1 MLLERVEIVGFRGIN
16 RLSLML
22 EQNNVLIGEN
32 AWGKSSLLDA
42 LTLLL
47 SPEFDLYH
55 FVRDDFWFP
64 PGDIQGREHHLHII
78 LTFRETEP
86 GRHRV
91 RRFRPLQR
99 CWVPCDDGYHRV
111 FYRLEGELAED
122 DSVMTLRSFIDG
134 EGEALVL
141 EEIDELARHLVRL
154 MPVLR
159 LRDARFMRR
168 IHNGTVPHSPQIE
181 ITARQLD
188 FLSRELVSH
197 PQNLSDGQIR
207 QGLSAM
213 VQLLEHYFA
222 EQSSAQTRHRLMRR
236 RSHDEQRSWRYL
248 DIINRMI
255 DKPGGRSHRVILLGL
270 FATLLQAKGTV
281 RLDRDARPLLLIEDP
296 ETRLHPIMLSVA
308 WHLLNLLPLQRVTT
322 TNSGELLSL
331 TPVEQVCRL
340 VRESTRVSAWRLG
353 PGGMNAEE
361 SRRIAFHIRF
371 NRASSLFARC
381 WLLVEGET
389 ETWVINELARQCGHH
404 FDAEGVKVIEFAQS
418 GLKPLIKFARRM
430 GIQWHVLVDGDGED
444 SALLKRAL
452 AGMIDLM
459 PASMA
464 LLAPNVNSYRRFQP
478 GMYVPTQASWGHNN
492 RTVALR
498 IPCGE
503 RQNHRVEYRVAG
515 ADANPYLVM
524 AAIFA
529 GILHGLD
536 NPQLPLQEEVEGN
549 GLEQEGLPFPIRQS
563 DALWEFMQN
572 DHLRE
577 RLGERFCHVFHACK
591 HDELL
596 QFERLI
602 TETEIEW
609 MLKNA

>member
-47 SPEFDLYH
+47 SPEFELYH

-64 PGDIQGREHHLHII
+64 PGDVQGREHHLHII
-78 LTFRETEP
+78 LTFRESEP
-86 GRHRV
+86 GHHRV
-91 RRFRPLQR
+91 RRFRPLSSS
-99 CWVPCDDGYHRV
+99 WVPCDDGYQRI
-111 FYRLEGELAED
+111 FYRLEGELAD
-122 DSVMTLRSFIDG
+122 DGSVMTLRTFIDG
-134 EGEALVL
+134 KGEALEL
-141 EEIDELARHLVRL
+141 EDIDEIVRHLVRL

-168 IHNGTVPHSPQIE
+168 IHNDSVPHSPQIE

-188 FLSRELVSH
+188 YLSRELVSH
-197 PQNLSDGQIR
+197 PQNLTDGQIR

-222 EQSSAQTRHRLMRR
+222 EQSSVQSRNRLMRR
-236 RSHDEQRSWRYL
+236 HSHDEQRSWRYL

-331 TPVEQVCRL
+331 TPVEHVCRL
-340 VRESTRVSAWRLG
+340 VRESSRVSAWRLG
-353 PGGMNAEE
+353 PGGMNAED

-430 GIQWHVLVDGDGED
+430 GIQWHVLVDGDEAGKKYAATVRSLLNDDRDLERD
-444 SALLKRAL
+444 HLTTLPALDMEHFMYRQGFNDVYHRVAQLPPNVPMNMRRVITKAIHRSSKPDLAIEVAMEAGRRGVESVPALLKKMFSRVLWLARGRA
-452 AGMIDLM
+452 D
-459 PASMA
+459 
-464 LLAPNVNSYRRFQP
+464 
-478 GMYVPTQASWGHNN
+478 
-492 RTVALR
+492 
-498 IPCGE
+498 
-503 RQNHRVEYRVAG
+503 
-515 ADANPYLVM
+515 
-524 AAIFA
+524 
-529 GILHGLD
+529 
-536 NPQLPLQEEVEGN
+536 
-549 GLEQEGLPFPIRQS
+549 
-563 DALWEFMQN
+563 
-572 DHLRE
+572 
-577 RLGERFCHVFHACK
+577 
-591 HDELL
+591 
-596 QFERLI
+596 
-602 TETEIEW
+602 
-609 MLKNA
+609 

>member
-111 FYRLEGELAED
+111 FYRLEGELADD

-134 EGEALVL
+134 EGEALAV
-141 EEIDELARHLVRL
+141 EDIDDLARHLVRL

-168 IHNGTVPHSPQIE
+168 IHNGTVTHSPQIE

-207 QGLSAM
+207 EGLSAM

-270 FATLLQAKGTV
+270 FSTLLQAKGTV

-340 VRESTRVSAWRLG
+340 VRESSRVSAWRLG
-353 PGGMNAEE
+353 PGGMNAED

-430 GIQWHVLVDGDGED
+430 GIQWHVLVDGDEAGKKYAATVLGLLNNDRELERD
-444 SALLKRAL
+444 HLTSLPAMDMEHFMYRQGFDDVYHRVAQIPDNVPMNMRRVITKAIHRSSKPDLAIEVAMEAGRRGVDAVPTLLKKMFSRVLWLARGRA
-452 AGMIDLM
+452 D
-459 PASMA
+459 
-464 LLAPNVNSYRRFQP
+464 
-478 GMYVPTQASWGHNN
+478 
-492 RTVALR
+492 
-498 IPCGE
+498 
-503 RQNHRVEYRVAG
+503 
-515 ADANPYLVM
+515 
-524 AAIFA
+524 
-529 GILHGLD
+529 
-536 NPQLPLQEEVEGN
+536 
-549 GLEQEGLPFPIRQS
+549 
-563 DALWEFMQN
+563 
-572 DHLRE
+572 
-577 RLGERFCHVFHACK
+577 
-591 HDELL
+591 
-596 QFERLI
+596 
-602 TETEIEW
+602 
-609 MLKNA
+609 

>member
-64 PGDIQGREHHLHII
+64 AGDIQGREHHLHII

-111 FYRLEGELAED
+111 FYRLEGELADD

-134 EGEALVL
+134 EGEALAL
-141 EEIDELARHLVRL
+141 EDIDELARHLVRL

-308 WHLLNLLPLQRVTT
+308 WHLLNLLPLQRMTT
-322 TNSGELLSL
+322 THSGELLSL

-340 VRESTRVSAWRLG
+340 VRESSRVSAWRLG

-430 GIQWHVLVDGDGED
+430 GIQWHVLVDGDEAGKKYAATVRGLLNNDRELERD
-444 SALLKRAL
+444 HLTALPALDMEHFMYRQGFDDVYHRVAQIPDNVPMNMRRVITKAIHRSSKPDLAIEVAMEAGRRGVDAVPTLLKKMFSRVLWLARGRA
-452 AGMIDLM
+452 D
-459 PASMA
+459 
-464 LLAPNVNSYRRFQP
+464 
-478 GMYVPTQASWGHNN
+478 
-492 RTVALR
+492 
-498 IPCGE
+498 
-503 RQNHRVEYRVAG
+503 
-515 ADANPYLVM
+515 
-524 AAIFA
+524 
-529 GILHGLD
+529 
-536 NPQLPLQEEVEGN
+536 
-549 GLEQEGLPFPIRQS
+549 
-563 DALWEFMQN
+563 
-572 DHLRE
+572 
-577 RLGERFCHVFHACK
+577 
-591 HDELL
+591 
-596 QFERLI
+596 
-602 TETEIEW
+602 
-609 MLKNA
+609 

>member
-430 GIQWHVLVDGDGED
+430 GIQWHVLVDGDEAGEKYAATVRGLLNND
-444 SALLKRAL
+444 RELERDHLTSLPALDMEHFMYRQGFDDVFHRVAQIPDNVPMNMRRVITKAIHRSSKPDLAIEVAMEAGRRGVDAVPTLLKKMFSRVLWLARGRA
-452 AGMIDLM
+452 D
-459 PASMA
+459 
-464 LLAPNVNSYRRFQP
+464 
-478 GMYVPTQASWGHNN
+478 
-492 RTVALR
+492 
-498 IPCGE
+498 
-503 RQNHRVEYRVAG
+503 
-515 ADANPYLVM
+515 
-524 AAIFA
+524 
-529 GILHGLD
+529 
-536 NPQLPLQEEVEGN
+536 
-549 GLEQEGLPFPIRQS
+549 
-563 DALWEFMQN
+563 
-572 DHLRE
+572 
-577 RLGERFCHVFHACK
+577 
-591 HDELL
+591 
-596 QFERLI
+596 
-602 TETEIEW
+602 
-609 MLKNA
+609 

>member
-430 GIQWHVLVDGDGED
+430 GIQWHVLVAGAEAGKKYAATVRGLLNNDRELERDHLTSLPALDMEHFMYRQGFDDVYHRVAQIPDNVPMNMRRVITKAIHRSSKPDLAIEVAMEAGRRGVD
-444 SALLKRAL
+444 AVPTLLKKMFSRVLWLARGRA
-452 AGMIDLM
+452 D
-459 PASMA
+459 
-464 LLAPNVNSYRRFQP
+464 
-478 GMYVPTQASWGHNN
+478 
-492 RTVALR
+492 
-498 IPCGE
+498 
-503 RQNHRVEYRVAG
+503 
-515 ADANPYLVM
+515 
-524 AAIFA
+524 
-529 GILHGLD
+529 
-536 NPQLPLQEEVEGN
+536 
-549 GLEQEGLPFPIRQS
+549 
-563 DALWEFMQN
+563 
-572 DHLRE
+572 
-577 RLGERFCHVFHACK
+577 
-591 HDELL
+591 
-596 QFERLI
+596 
-602 TETEIEW
+602 
-609 MLKNA
+609 

>member
-430 GIQWHVLVDGDGED
+430 GIQWHVLVDGDEAGKKYAATVRGLLNNDRELERDHLTSLPALDMEHFMYRQGFDDVYHRVAQIPD
-444 SALLKRAL
+444 SVPMNMRRVITKAIHRSSKPDLAIEVAMEAGRRGVDAVPTLLKKMFSRVLWLARGRA
-452 AGMIDLM
+452 D
-459 PASMA
+459 
-464 LLAPNVNSYRRFQP
+464 
-478 GMYVPTQASWGHNN
+478 
-492 RTVALR
+492 
-498 IPCGE
+498 
-503 RQNHRVEYRVAG
+503 
-515 ADANPYLVM
+515 
-524 AAIFA
+524 
-529 GILHGLD
+529 
-536 NPQLPLQEEVEGN
+536 
-549 GLEQEGLPFPIRQS
+549 
-563 DALWEFMQN
+563 
-572 DHLRE
+572 
-577 RLGERFCHVFHACK
+577 
-591 HDELL
+591 
-596 QFERLI
+596 
-602 TETEIEW
+602 
-609 MLKNA
+609 

>member
-55 FVRDDFWFP
+55 FIRDDFWFP

-78 LTFRETEP
+78 LTLRETEP

-371 NRASSLFARC
+371 NRASSLFARG

-430 GIQWHVLVDGDGED
+430 GIQWHVLVDGDEAGKKYAATVRGLLNNDRELERD
-444 SALLKRAL
+444 HLTSLPALDMEHFMYRQGFDDVYHRVAQIPDNVPMNMRRVITKAIHRSSKPDLAIEVAMEAGRRGVDAVPTLLKKMFSRVLWLARGRA
-452 AGMIDLM
+452 D
-459 PASMA
+459 
-464 LLAPNVNSYRRFQP
+464 
-478 GMYVPTQASWGHNN
+478 
-492 RTVALR
+492 
-498 IPCGE
+498 
-503 RQNHRVEYRVAG
+503 
-515 ADANPYLVM
+515 
-524 AAIFA
+524 
-529 GILHGLD
+529 
-536 NPQLPLQEEVEGN
+536 
-549 GLEQEGLPFPIRQS
+549 
-563 DALWEFMQN
+563 
-572 DHLRE
+572 
-577 RLGERFCHVFHACK
+577 
-591 HDELL
+591 
-596 QFERLI
+596 
-602 TETEIEW
+602 
-609 MLKNA
+609 

>member
-159 LRDARFMRR
+159 LHDARFMRR

-430 GIQWHVLVDGDGED
+430 GIQWHVLVDGDEAGKKYAATVRGLLNNDRELERD
-444 SALLKRAL
+444 HLTSLPALDMEHFMYRQGFDDVYHRVAQIPDNVPMNMRRVITKAIHRSSKPDLAIEVAMEAGRRGVDAVPTLLKKMFSRVLWLARGRA
-452 AGMIDLM
+452 D
-459 PASMA
+459 
-464 LLAPNVNSYRRFQP
+464 
-478 GMYVPTQASWGHNN
+478 
-492 RTVALR
+492 
-498 IPCGE
+498 
-503 RQNHRVEYRVAG
+503 
-515 ADANPYLVM
+515 
-524 AAIFA
+524 
-529 GILHGLD
+529 
-536 NPQLPLQEEVEGN
+536 
-549 GLEQEGLPFPIRQS
+549 
-563 DALWEFMQN
+563 
-572 DHLRE
+572 
-577 RLGERFCHVFHACK
+577 
-591 HDELL
+591 
-596 QFERLI
+596 
-602 TETEIEW
+602 
-609 MLKNA
+609 

>member
-55 FVRDDFWFP
+55 FVRDDLWFP

-111 FYRLEGELAED
+111 FYRLEGELADD

-134 EGEALVL
+134 EGEALAV
-141 EEIDELARHLVRL
+141 EDIDDLARHLVRL

-207 QGLSAM
+207 EGLSAM

-270 FATLLQAKGTV
+270 FSTLLQAKGTV

-340 VRESTRVSAWRLG
+340 VRESSRVSAWRLG
-353 PGGMNAEE
+353 PGGMNAED

-430 GIQWHVLVDGDGED
+430 GIQWHVLVDGDEAGKKYAATVLGLLNNDRELERD
-444 SALLKRAL
+444 HLTSLPAMDMEHFMYRQGFDDVYHRVAQIPDNVPMNMRRVITKAIHRSSKPDLAIEVAMEAGRRGVDAVPTLLKKMFSRVLWLARGRA
-452 AGMIDLM
+452 D
-459 PASMA
+459 
-464 LLAPNVNSYRRFQP
+464 
-478 GMYVPTQASWGHNN
+478 
-492 RTVALR
+492 
-498 IPCGE
+498 
-503 RQNHRVEYRVAG
+503 
-515 ADANPYLVM
+515 
-524 AAIFA
+524 
-529 GILHGLD
+529 
-536 NPQLPLQEEVEGN
+536 
-549 GLEQEGLPFPIRQS
+549 
-563 DALWEFMQN
+563 
-572 DHLRE
+572 
-577 RLGERFCHVFHACK
+577 
-591 HDELL
+591 
-596 QFERLI
+596 
-602 TETEIEW
+602 
-609 MLKNA
+609 

>member
-78 LTFRETEP
+78 LTFRETEL

-91 RRFRPLQR
+91 RLFRPLQR

-111 FYRLEGELAED
+111 FYRLEGELADD

-134 EGEALVL
+134 EGEALAV
-141 EEIDELARHLVRL
+141 EDIDDLARHLVRL

-207 QGLSAM
+207 EGLSAM

-270 FATLLQAKGTV
+270 FSTLLQAKGTV

-340 VRESTRVSAWRLG
+340 VRESSRVSAWRLG
-353 PGGMNAEE
+353 PGGMNAED

-430 GIQWHVLVDGDGED
+430 GIQWHVLVDGDEAGKKYAATVLGLLNNDRELERD
-444 SALLKRAL
+444 HLTSLPAMDMEHFMYRQGFDDVYHRVAQIPDNVPMNMRRVITKAIHRSSKPDLAIEVAMEAGRRGVDAVPTLLKKMFSRVLWLARGRA
-452 AGMIDLM
+452 D
-459 PASMA
+459 
-464 LLAPNVNSYRRFQP
+464 
-478 GMYVPTQASWGHNN
+478 
-492 RTVALR
+492 
-498 IPCGE
+498 
-503 RQNHRVEYRVAG
+503 
-515 ADANPYLVM
+515 
-524 AAIFA
+524 
-529 GILHGLD
+529 
-536 NPQLPLQEEVEGN
+536 
-549 GLEQEGLPFPIRQS
+549 
-563 DALWEFMQN
+563 
-572 DHLRE
+572 
-577 RLGERFCHVFHACK
+577 
-591 HDELL
+591 
-596 QFERLI
+596 
-602 TETEIEW
+602 
-609 MLKNA
+609 

>member
-281 RLDRDARPLLLIEDP
+281 GLDRDARPLLLIEDP

-353 PGGMNAEE
+353 QGGMNAEE

-389 ETWVINELARQCGHH
+389 DTWVINELARQCGHH

-430 GIQWHVLVDGDGED
+430 GIQWHVLVDGDEAGKKYAATVRGLLNNDRELERD
-444 SALLKRAL
+444 HLTSLPALDMEHFMYRQGFDDVYHRVAQIPDNVPMNMRRVITKAIHRSSKPDLAIEVAMEAGRRGVDAVPTLLKKMFSRVLWLARGRA
-452 AGMIDLM
+452 D
-459 PASMA
+459 
-464 LLAPNVNSYRRFQP
+464 
-478 GMYVPTQASWGHNN
+478 
-492 RTVALR
+492 
-498 IPCGE
+498 
-503 RQNHRVEYRVAG
+503 
-515 ADANPYLVM
+515 
-524 AAIFA
+524 
-529 GILHGLD
+529 
-536 NPQLPLQEEVEGN
+536 
-549 GLEQEGLPFPIRQS
+549 
-563 DALWEFMQN
+563 
-572 DHLRE
+572 
-577 RLGERFCHVFHACK
+577 
-591 HDELL
+591 
-596 QFERLI
+596 
-602 TETEIEW
+602 
-609 MLKNA
+609 

>member
-1 MLLERVEIVGFRGIN
+1 MHLERVEIVGFRGIN

-55 FVRDDFWFP
+55 FVREDFWFP

-78 LTFRETEP
+78 LTFRENEP

-91 RRFRPLQR
+91 RRYRPLSS
-99 CWVPCDDGYHRV
+99 CWVPCDDGYQRV
-111 FYRLEGELAED
+111 FYRLEGELADD

-134 EGEALVL
+134 EGKALEL
-141 EEIDELARHLVRL
+141 DNIDELARHLVRL

-188 FLSRELVSH
+188 FLSRELVHH
-197 PQNLSDGQIR
+197 PQNLTDGQIR

-222 EQSSAQTRHRLMRR
+222 EQSSAQSRHRLMRR
-236 RSHDEQRSWRYL
+236 HSHDEQRSWRYL

-270 FATLLQAKGTV
+270 FSTLLQAKGTV

-331 TPVEQVCRL
+331 TPVEHVCRL
-340 VRESTRVSAWRLG
+340 VRESSRVSAWRLG
-353 PGGMNAEE
+353 PGGMNAED

-430 GIQWHVLVDGDGED
+430 GIEWHVLVDGDEAGKKYAATVRSLLNDDKMLERD
-444 SALLKRAL
+444 HLTALPAMDMEHFMYRQGFDDVYHRVAQLPMNIPMNMRRVITKAIHRSSKPDLAIEVAMEAGRRGVDAIPTLLKKMFSRVLWLARGRA
-452 AGMIDLM
+452 D
-459 PASMA
+459 
-464 LLAPNVNSYRRFQP
+464 
-478 GMYVPTQASWGHNN
+478 
-492 RTVALR
+492 
-498 IPCGE
+498 
-503 RQNHRVEYRVAG
+503 
-515 ADANPYLVM
+515 
-524 AAIFA
+524 
-529 GILHGLD
+529 
-536 NPQLPLQEEVEGN
+536 
-549 GLEQEGLPFPIRQS
+549 
-563 DALWEFMQN
+563 
-572 DHLRE
+572 
-577 RLGERFCHVFHACK
+577 
-591 HDELL
+591 
-596 QFERLI
+596 
-602 TETEIEW
+602 
-609 MLKNA
+609 

>member
-188 FLSRELVSH
+188 SLSRELVSH

-430 GIQWHVLVDGDGED
+430 GIQWHVLVDGDEAGKKYAATVRGLLNNDRELERD
-444 SALLKRAL
+444 HLTSLPALDMEHFMYRQGFDDVYHRVAQIPDNVPMNMRRVITKAIHRSSKPDLAIEVAMEAGRRGVDAVPTLLKKMFSRVLWLARGRA
-452 AGMIDLM
+452 D
-459 PASMA
+459 
-464 LLAPNVNSYRRFQP
+464 
-478 GMYVPTQASWGHNN
+478 
-492 RTVALR
+492 
-498 IPCGE
+498 
-503 RQNHRVEYRVAG
+503 
-515 ADANPYLVM
+515 
-524 AAIFA
+524 
-529 GILHGLD
+529 
-536 NPQLPLQEEVEGN
+536 
-549 GLEQEGLPFPIRQS
+549 
-563 DALWEFMQN
+563 
-572 DHLRE
+572 
-577 RLGERFCHVFHACK
+577 
-591 HDELL
+591 
-596 QFERLI
+596 
-602 TETEIEW
+602 
-609 MLKNA
+609 

>member
-1 MLLERVEIVGFRGIN
+1 MHLERVEIVGFRGIN

-55 FVRDDFWFP
+55 FVREDFWFP

-78 LTFRETEP
+78 LTFRENEP
-86 GRHRV
+86 RRHRV
-91 RRFRPLQR
+91 RRYRPLSS
-99 CWVPCDDGYHRV
+99 CWVPCDDGYQRV
-111 FYRLEGELAED
+111 FYRLEGELADD

-134 EGEALVL
+134 EGKALEL
-141 EEIDELARHLVRL
+141 DDIDELARHLVRL

-188 FLSRELVSH
+188 FLSRELVHH
-197 PQNLSDGQIR
+197 PQNLTDGQIR

-222 EQSSAQTRHRLMRR
+222 EQSSAQSRHRLMRR
-236 RSHDEQRSWRYL
+236 HSHDEQRSWRYL

-270 FATLLQAKGTV
+270 FSTLLQAKGTV

-331 TPVEQVCRL
+331 TPVEHVCRL
-340 VRESTRVSAWRLG
+340 VRESSRVSAWRLG
-353 PGGMNAEE
+353 PGGMNAED

-430 GIQWHVLVDGDGED
+430 GIEWHVLVDGDEAGKKYAATVRSLLNDDKMLERD
-444 SALLKRAL
+444 HLTALPAMDMEHFMYRQGFDDVYHRVAQLPMNIPMNMRRVITKAIHRSSKPDLAIEVAMEAGRRGVDAIPALLKKMFSRVLWLARGRA
-452 AGMIDLM
+452 D
-459 PASMA
+459 
-464 LLAPNVNSYRRFQP
+464 
-478 GMYVPTQASWGHNN
+478 
-492 RTVALR
+492 
-498 IPCGE
+498 
-503 RQNHRVEYRVAG
+503 
-515 ADANPYLVM
+515 
-524 AAIFA
+524 
-529 GILHGLD
+529 
-536 NPQLPLQEEVEGN
+536 
-549 GLEQEGLPFPIRQS
+549 
-563 DALWEFMQN
+563 
-572 DHLRE
+572 
-577 RLGERFCHVFHACK
+577 
-591 HDELL
+591 
-596 QFERLI
+596 
-602 TETEIEW
+602 
-609 MLKNA
+609 

>member
-141 EEIDELARHLVRL
+141 EEIDELVRHLVRL

-430 GIQWHVLVDGDGED
+430 GIQWHVLVDGDEAGKKYAATVRGLLNNDRELERD
-444 SALLKRAL
+444 HLTSLPALDMEHFMYRQGFDDVYHRVAQIPDNVPMNMRRVITKAIHRSSKPDLAIEVAMEAGRRGVDAVPTLLKKMFSRVLWLARGRA
-452 AGMIDLM
+452 D
-459 PASMA
+459 
-464 LLAPNVNSYRRFQP
+464 
-478 GMYVPTQASWGHNN
+478 
-492 RTVALR
+492 
-498 IPCGE
+498 
-503 RQNHRVEYRVAG
+503 
-515 ADANPYLVM
+515 
-524 AAIFA
+524 
-529 GILHGLD
+529 
-536 NPQLPLQEEVEGN
+536 
-549 GLEQEGLPFPIRQS
+549 
-563 DALWEFMQN
+563 
-572 DHLRE
+572 
-577 RLGERFCHVFHACK
+577 
-591 HDELL
+591 
-596 QFERLI
+596 
-602 TETEIEW
+602 
-609 MLKNA
+609 

>member
-430 GIQWHVLVDGDGED
+430 GIQWHVLVDGDKAGKKYAATVRGLLNNDRELERD
-444 SALLKRAL
+444 HLTSLPALDMEHFMYRQGFDDVYHRVAQIPDNVPMNMRRVITKAIHRSSKPDLAIEVAMEAGRRGVDAVPTLLKKMFSRVLWLARGRA
-452 AGMIDLM
+452 D
-459 PASMA
+459 
-464 LLAPNVNSYRRFQP
+464 
-478 GMYVPTQASWGHNN
+478 
-492 RTVALR
+492 
-498 IPCGE
+498 
-503 RQNHRVEYRVAG
+503 
-515 ADANPYLVM
+515 
-524 AAIFA
+524 
-529 GILHGLD
+529 
-536 NPQLPLQEEVEGN
+536 
-549 GLEQEGLPFPIRQS
+549 
-563 DALWEFMQN
+563 
-572 DHLRE
+572 
-577 RLGERFCHVFHACK
+577 
-591 HDELL
+591 
-596 QFERLI
+596 
-602 TETEIEW
+602 
-609 MLKNA
+609 

>member
-91 RRFRPLQR
+91 RRFRQLQR

-430 GIQWHVLVDGDGED
+430 GIQWHVLVDGDEAGKKYAATVRGLLNNDRELERD
-444 SALLKRAL
+444 HLTSLPALDMEHFMYRQGFDDVYHRVAQIPDNVPMNMRRVITKAIHRSSKPDLAIEVAMEAGRRGVDAVPTLLKKMFSRVLWLARGRA
-452 AGMIDLM
+452 D
-459 PASMA
+459 
-464 LLAPNVNSYRRFQP
+464 
-478 GMYVPTQASWGHNN
+478 
-492 RTVALR
+492 
-498 IPCGE
+498 
-503 RQNHRVEYRVAG
+503 
-515 ADANPYLVM
+515 
-524 AAIFA
+524 
-529 GILHGLD
+529 
-536 NPQLPLQEEVEGN
+536 
-549 GLEQEGLPFPIRQS
+549 
-563 DALWEFMQN
+563 
-572 DHLRE
+572 
-577 RLGERFCHVFHACK
+577 
-591 HDELL
+591 
-596 QFERLI
+596 
-602 TETEIEW
+602 
-609 MLKNA
+609 

>member
-64 PGDIQGREHHLHII
+64 AGDIQGREHHLHII

-111 FYRLEGELAED
+111 FYRLEGELADD

-134 EGEALVL
+134 EGEALAL
-141 EEIDELARHLVRL
+141 EDIDELARHLVRL

-308 WHLLNLLPLQRVTT
+308 WHLLNLLPLQRMTT

-340 VRESTRVSAWRLG
+340 VRESSRVSAWRLG

-371 NRASSLFARC
+371 KRASSLFARC

-430 GIQWHVLVDGDGED
+430 GIQWHVLVDGDEAGKKYAATVRGLLNNDRELERD
-444 SALLKRAL
+444 HLTALPALDMEHFMYRQGFDDVYHRVAQIPDNVPMNMRRVITKAIHRSSKPDLAIEVAMEAGRRGVDAVPTLLKKMFSRVLWLARGRA
-452 AGMIDLM
+452 D
-459 PASMA
+459 
-464 LLAPNVNSYRRFQP
+464 
-478 GMYVPTQASWGHNN
+478 
-492 RTVALR
+492 
-498 IPCGE
+498 
-503 RQNHRVEYRVAG
+503 
-515 ADANPYLVM
+515 
-524 AAIFA
+524 
-529 GILHGLD
+529 
-536 NPQLPLQEEVEGN
+536 
-549 GLEQEGLPFPIRQS
+549 
-563 DALWEFMQN
+563 
-572 DHLRE
+572 
-577 RLGERFCHVFHACK
+577 
-591 HDELL
+591 
-596 QFERLI
+596 
-602 TETEIEW
+602 
-609 MLKNA
+609 

>member
-255 DKPGGRSHRVILLGL
+255 DKPGGRSHRVSLLGL

-430 GIQWHVLVDGDGED
+430 GIQWHVLVDGDEAGKKYAATVRGLLNNDRELERD
-444 SALLKRAL
+444 HLTSLPALDMEHFMYRQGFDDVYHRVAQIPDNVPMNMRRVITKAIHRSSKPDLAIEVAMEAGRRGVDAVPTLLKKMFSRVLWLARGRA
-452 AGMIDLM
+452 D
-459 PASMA
+459 
-464 LLAPNVNSYRRFQP
+464 
-478 GMYVPTQASWGHNN
+478 
-492 RTVALR
+492 
-498 IPCGE
+498 
-503 RQNHRVEYRVAG
+503 
-515 ADANPYLVM
+515 
-524 AAIFA
+524 
-529 GILHGLD
+529 
-536 NPQLPLQEEVEGN
+536 
-549 GLEQEGLPFPIRQS
+549 
-563 DALWEFMQN
+563 
-572 DHLRE
+572 
-577 RLGERFCHVFHACK
+577 
-591 HDELL
+591 
-596 QFERLI
+596 
-602 TETEIEW
+602 
-609 MLKNA
+609 

>member
-1 MLLERVEIVGFRGIN
+1 MHLERVEIVGFRGIN

-55 FVRDDFWFP
+55 FVREDFWFP
-64 PGDIQGREHHLHII
+64 PGDVQGRERHLHII
-78 LTFRETEP
+78 LTFRENEP

-91 RRFRPLQR
+91 RRYRPLSD
-99 CWVPCDDGYHRV
+99 CWVPCDDGYQRV
-111 FYRLEGELAED
+111 FYRLEGELADD
-122 DSVMTLRSFIDG
+122 DSVMTLRSFING
-134 EGEALVL
+134 EGEALDL
-141 EEIDELARHLVRL
+141 DDIDELARHLVRL

-168 IHNGTVPHSPQIE
+168 IHNDTVPHSPQIE

-188 FLSRELVSH
+188 FLSRELVHH
-197 PQNLSDGQIR
+197 PQNLTDGQIR

-222 EQSSAQTRHRLMRR
+222 EQSSAQSRNRLMRR
-236 RSHDEQRSWRYL
+236 YSHDEQRSWRYL

-270 FATLLQAKGTV
+270 FSTLLQAKGTV
-281 RLDRDARPLLLIEDP
+281 RLDRDARPLLLVEDP

-308 WHLLNLLPLQRVTT
+308 WHLLNLLPLQRITT

-331 TPVEQVCRL
+331 TPVEHVCRL
-340 VRESTRVSAWRLG
+340 VRESSRVSAWRLG
-353 PGGMNAEE
+353 PGGMNAED

-371 NRASSLFARC
+371 NRSSSLFARC

-430 GIQWHVLVDGDGED
+430 GIEWHVLVDGDEAGKKYAATVRGLLNDDRTLERDHLTTLPAMDMEHFMYRQGFD
-444 SALLKRAL
+444 SVYHRVAQLPMNIPMNMRRVITKAIHRSSKPDLAIEVAMEAGRRGVDAIPALLKKMFSRVLWLARGRA
-452 AGMIDLM
+452 D
-459 PASMA
+459 
-464 LLAPNVNSYRRFQP
+464 
-478 GMYVPTQASWGHNN
+478 
-492 RTVALR
+492 
-498 IPCGE
+498 
-503 RQNHRVEYRVAG
+503 
-515 ADANPYLVM
+515 
-524 AAIFA
+524 
-529 GILHGLD
+529 
-536 NPQLPLQEEVEGN
+536 
-549 GLEQEGLPFPIRQS
+549 
-563 DALWEFMQN
+563 
-572 DHLRE
+572 
-577 RLGERFCHVFHACK
+577 
-591 HDELL
+591 
-596 QFERLI
+596 
-602 TETEIEW
+602 
-609 MLKNA
+609 

>member
-430 GIQWHVLVDGDGED
+430 GIQWHVLVDGDEAGKKYAATVRGLLNNDRELERD
-444 SALLKRAL
+444 HLTSLPALDMEHFMYRQGFDDVYHRVAQIPDNVPMSMRRVITKAIHRSSKPDLAIEVAMEAGRRGVDAVPTLLKKMFSRVLWLARGRA
-452 AGMIDLM
+452 D
-459 PASMA
+459 
-464 LLAPNVNSYRRFQP
+464 
-478 GMYVPTQASWGHNN
+478 
-492 RTVALR
+492 
-498 IPCGE
+498 
-503 RQNHRVEYRVAG
+503 
-515 ADANPYLVM
+515 
-524 AAIFA
+524 
-529 GILHGLD
+529 
-536 NPQLPLQEEVEGN
+536 
-549 GLEQEGLPFPIRQS
+549 
-563 DALWEFMQN
+563 
-572 DHLRE
+572 
-577 RLGERFCHVFHACK
+577 
-591 HDELL
+591 
-596 QFERLI
+596 
-602 TETEIEW
+602 
-609 MLKNA
+609 